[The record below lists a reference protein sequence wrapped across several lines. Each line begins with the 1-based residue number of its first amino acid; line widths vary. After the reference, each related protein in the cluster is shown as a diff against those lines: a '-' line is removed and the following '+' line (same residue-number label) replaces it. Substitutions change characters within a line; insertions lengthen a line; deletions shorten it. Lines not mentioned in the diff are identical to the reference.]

1 MAVKSAGQ
9 LERVI
14 GRWGL
19 AALVL
24 NSIIGSGIFG
34 LPSLVAA
41 RLGSAST
48 YAYFL
53 AAAGMGLIMACF
65 AEVASRFTGA
75 GGPYLYAREAFGR
88 FVGIQM
94 GWLAW
99 LVRLTAAGA
108 NANLFVIYLGEFWP
122 EATQPLPRLTI
133 LTLIIGW
140 LASVNLLGVR
150 SGARLSSFFAAAKLA
165 PLLLFIL
172 IGLPRIGQTQ
182 TLEPAAVG
190 FSDWMEAVLVLVFAF
205 GGFEAALIPL
215 SEARDPQRDAPFALL
230 SSLGLCTVMYTLIHL
245 VVLGVLTNPGAE
257 ARPLAAAA
265 RQFMGYPG
273 AALIALGAMVSVF
286 GYLSS
291 QMLNAPRLTY
301 ALAEQRDFAP
311 AFGWIHPRFK
321 TPWFSILAFAV
332 LLWILSVAGSFKWNV
347 YLSAVSRLFT
357 YGLVCAAL
365 PRLRRK
371 LPGRAAFHL
380 RWGTSFAALGVAFSL
395 MLLARMGWIEMAII
409 AGTMLLA
416 WVNWLLARRL
426 IH

>member
-1 MAVKSAGQ
+1 MQTKSPGQ
-9 LERVI
+9 LERAI

-19 AALVL
+19 TALVL

-34 LPSLVAA
+34 LPSLVAV

-48 YAYFL
+48 YAYLL
-53 AAAGMGLIMACF
+53 AAGGVGLIMACF

-88 FVGIQM
+88 FIGIQM

-122 EATQPLPRLTI
+122 DAGQPISRVAI
-133 LTLIIGW
+133 LTLMIGW
-140 LASVNLLGVR
+140 LALVNIVGVR
-150 SGARLSSFFAAAKLA
+150 SGANLSSWFAAFKLA
-165 PLLLFIL
+165 PLLLFIF
-172 IGLPRIGQTQ
+172 IGLPTIGRTPV
-182 TLEPAAVG
+182 LEPAVTG
-190 FSDWMEAVLVLVFAF
+190 FSSWMEAVLVLVFAY
-205 GGFEAALIPL
+205 GGFEAALMPL

-230 SSLGLCTVMYTLIHL
+230 SALGLCTVLYTLIHL
-245 VVLGVLTNPGAE
+245 VVLGALGNPGEE

-265 RQFMGYPG
+265 RQFMGHPG
-273 AALIALGAMVSVF
+273 AVLITLGALVSVF

-301 ALAEQRDFAP
+301 ALSEQGDFPP
-311 AFGWIHPRFK
+311 AFRWIHPRFR

-332 LLWILSVAGSFKWNV
+332 LLWILAVAGSFKWNV

-365 PRLRRK
+365 PALRAK
-371 LPGRAAFHL
+371 THTRAIFHL
-380 RWGTSFAALGVAFSL
+380 RWGTAFAVLGMAFSL
-395 MLLARMGWIEMAII
+395 ALLARMGWIEMAII
-409 AGTMLLA
+409 AATIFIA
-416 WVNWLLARRL
+416 WINWLLARRL
-426 IH
+426 SR